1 MFGLIKRWREY
12 RRRKRIL
19 KDIKKA
25 KWYFTTN
32 QENFLCNC
40 FFKVDW
46 TRYTT
51 TSCIEAII
59 PEFNRETLEGDKFY
73 VGREAWWPTAERDAR
88 IKAFDK
94 LIEIYS
100 K

>member
-1 MFGLIKRWREY
+1 MFEPIKRWREY
-12 RRRKRIL
+12 RRRKNPL

-32 QENFLCNC
+32 QENFLCSC
-40 FFKVDW
+40 FFRVDW
-46 TRYTT
+46 KRYTT

-59 PEFNRETLEGDKFY
+59 PEFNRETLEGDKSRT
-73 VGREAWWPTAERDAR
+73 GAAWWHIADREARL
-88 IKAFDK
+88 KAFDK